1 MIKRLNFRYIFKF
14 KLTLLILVVIIILG
28 ISLNSYSPIVYG
40 KIIDEVTQG
49 ADHIF
54 RIELLLFG
62 VLNLAILTLSSLES
76 IMAEYLINKVTMY
89 CQKKLYGNVI
99 RARFCDL
106 ENMDLGSLISNLTA
120 DIAEIIGFNINAI
133 TTLIFMIMNV
143 IFPFVLIFFINK
155 KLALITMLFLPIQ
168 TLVYLV
174 FKKKKKEFHIIS
186 KNLDDQYYQYIVDS
200 VDNIP
205 NIKLYKIEKYFE
217 SKFGDIAFKSYNTTF
232 KKSIL
237 NTLISGIN
245 EISLNIFSLIIIY
258 CSARLISLN
267 EFSIGGLV
275 SFGIYS
281 NRLFEGIDSLQKL
294 KLNEQEIDVSVE
306 RLNAIESL
314 TLDNYE
320 SSKVLRKVD
329 RIFFE
334 KVFFAYDAG
343 ESDVLKGLT
352 LQISGNGF
360 YSIVGA
366 NGSGKTTIFK
376 LLVRFY
382 RPQKGTIF
390 MNESSYEK
398 LTERDIRSKITYVQ
412 KKAFIVEGSILDNIR
427 LDKDISE
434 EKIIKICD
442 KVGLKE
448 FIDTLPKG
456 LYTHLSSNG
465 QEVSSGILQKLN
477 FARAILHKSDIM
489 IFDEIS
495 SDLDVSS
502 EVKLCQIMK
511 ELGENRIVISISHRI
526 NAISMSDYI
535 YYLSDGKVESE
546 GEFNEL
552 IKNSNSFKKM
562 LSLG

>member
-28 ISLNSYSPIVYG
+28 IALNSYSPIVYG

-49 ADHIF
+49 ADHIL

-76 IMAEYLINKVTMY
+76 IVAEYLINKVTMY

-217 SKFGDIAFKSYNTTF
+217 SKFGDIALKSYNTTF

-320 SSKVLRKVD
+320 SSEVLRKVD

-434 EKIIKICD
+434 EKIINICD

-456 LYTHLSSNG
+456 LHTHLSSNG

-552 IKNSNSFKKM
+552 IKDSNSFKKM

>member
-28 ISLNSYSPIVYG
+28 ITLNSYSPIVYG

-49 ADHIF
+49 ADHIL

-76 IMAEYLINKVTMY
+76 IVAEYLINKVTMY

-217 SKFGDIAFKSYNTTF
+217 SKFGDIALKSYNTTF

-320 SSKVLRKVD
+320 SSEVLRKVD

-434 EKIIKICD
+434 EKIINICD

-456 LYTHLSSNG
+456 LHTHLSSNG

-552 IKNSNSFKKM
+552 IKDSNSFKKM

>member
-28 ISLNSYSPIVYG
+28 IGLNSYSPIVYG

-320 SSKVLRKVD
+320 SSEVLRKVD

-434 EKIIKICD
+434 EKIINICD

-456 LYTHLSSNG
+456 LHTHLSSNG

>member
-14 KLTLLILVVIIILG
+14 KFTLLILVVIIILG
-28 ISLNSYSPIVYG
+28 IGLNSYSPIVYG

-217 SKFGDIAFKSYNTTF
+217 SKFGDIAFKSYNTTL

>member
-28 ISLNSYSPIVYG
+28 IGLNSYSPIVYG

-465 QEVSSGILQKLN
+465 QELSSGILQKLN

-502 EVKLCQIMK
+502 EFKLCQIMK

>member
-14 KLTLLILVVIIILG
+14 KLILLILVVIIILG
-28 ISLNSYSPIVYG
+28 IGLNSYSPIVYG

>member
-28 ISLNSYSPIVYG
+28 IALNSYSPIVYG

-49 ADHIF
+49 ADHIL

-76 IMAEYLINKVTMY
+76 IVAEYLINKVTMY

-217 SKFGDIAFKSYNTTF
+217 SKFGDIALKSYNTTF

-320 SSKVLRKVD
+320 SSEVLRKVD

-434 EKIIKICD
+434 EKIINICD

-456 LYTHLSSNG
+456 LHTHLSSNG

-477 FARAILHKSDIM
+477 LARAILHKSDIM

-552 IKNSNSFKKM
+552 IKDSNSFKKM

>member
-28 ISLNSYSPIVYG
+28 IGLNSYSPIVYG

-200 VDNIP
+200 VDNIL

>member
-28 ISLNSYSPIVYG
+28 IGLNSYSPIVYG

-62 VLNLAILTLSSLES
+62 VLNLAILNLSSLES

>member
-1 MIKRLNFRYIFKF
+1 M
-14 KLTLLILVVIIILG
+14 
-28 ISLNSYSPIVYG
+28 
-40 KIIDEVTQG
+40 
-49 ADHIF
+49 
-54 RIELLLFG
+54 
-62 VLNLAILTLSSLES
+62 
-76 IMAEYLINKVTMY
+76 
-89 CQKKLYGNVI
+89 
-99 RARFCDL
+99 
-106 ENMDLGSLISNLTA
+106 
-120 DIAEIIGFNINAI
+120 
-133 TTLIFMIMNV
+133 
-143 IFPFVLIFFINK
+143 
-155 KLALITMLFLPIQ
+155 
-168 TLVYLV
+168 
-174 FKKKKKEFHIIS
+174 
-186 KNLDDQYYQYIVDS
+186 
-200 VDNIP
+200 
-205 NIKLYKIEKYFE
+205 
-217 SKFGDIAFKSYNTTF
+217 
-232 KKSIL
+232 
-237 NTLISGIN
+237 
-245 EISLNIFSLIIIY
+245 
-258 CSARLISLN
+258 
-267 EFSIGGLV
+267 
-275 SFGIYS
+275 
-281 NRLFEGIDSLQKL
+281 
-294 KLNEQEIDVSVE
+294 
-306 RLNAIESL
+306 
-314 TLDNYE
+314 DNYE

>member
-28 ISLNSYSPIVYG
+28 IGLNSYSPIVYG

>member
-14 KLTLLILVVIIILG
+14 KFTLLILVVIIILG
-28 ISLNSYSPIVYG
+28 IALNSYSPIVYG

-49 ADHIF
+49 ADHIL

-76 IMAEYLINKVTMY
+76 IVAEYLINKVTMY

-155 KLALITMLFLPIQ
+155 KLALITMLFLPMQ

-434 EKIIKICD
+434 EKIINICD

-456 LYTHLSSNG
+456 LHTHLSSNG

-562 LSLG
+562 LSLC

>member
-14 KLTLLILVVIIILG
+14 KLILLILVVIIILEIG
-28 ISLNSYSPIVYG
+28 LNSYSPIVYG